1 MASGPG
7 RPSLWHDR
15 RFVLLASAR
24 TVSVLGNAF
33 ARVALAFAVL
43 ALPGAGPG
51 RLSLVLSCQSLPLVV
66 FILVGGV
73 IADRM
78 SRSRLMMFSDL
89 LGGAAYAGLAVMVLT
104 GDAPLLPMCLLA
116 VLAGTGT
123 ALFFPAM
130 NGVVP
135 LIVPA
140 EQLQRANALLRVGT
154 NASTLLGLTLS
165 GVTVAFLGAGWAL
178 ALNAA
183 SFLLSALFL
192 RGLRLTAR
200 PRAVSSGWADLRDG
214 WREFAS
220 RQWLWVV
227 VVQYSL
233 VMAGLTATLG
243 VLGPLVARA
252 QLGGARSWSLV
263 VAAQALGMLAGAGFS
278 ARLRVRRPILV
289 AVLVTFPSAVPV
301 ALLAVRGPLWAIC
314 GAMFCTGVAADV
326 FAVLW
331 VTTMQR
337 EIPDEVLSRVS
348 SYDAFGSLAFAPLG
362 LLVAGPVAAAVGTG
376 PALMG
381 CAALVVLST
390 AAALFSPQVR
400 SLRAAGPSTVDGMPG
415 APGTAAP
422 GTGQDSPPGL
432 PEPV

>member
-1 MASGPG
+1 
-7 RPSLWHDR
+7 
-15 RFVLLASAR
+15 
-24 TVSVLGNAF
+24 
-33 ARVALAFAVL
+33 
-43 ALPGAGPG
+43 
-51 RLSLVLSCQSLPLVV
+51 
-66 FILVGGV
+66 
-73 IADRM
+73 
-78 SRSRLMMFSDL
+78 
-89 LGGAAYAGLAVMVLT
+89 
-104 GDAPLLPMCLLA
+104 
-116 VLAGTGT
+116 
-123 ALFFPAM
+123 M

-140 EQLQRANALLRVGT
+140 EQLQKANALLRVGM
-154 NASTLLGLTLS
+154 NGSMLLGLTLS

-192 RGLRLTAR
+192 RGLRFTAR

-243 VLGPLVARA
+243 VLGPLVAREH
-252 QLGGARSWSLV
+252 LGGARSWSLI

-289 AVLVTFPSAVPV
+289 AVLVTFPSAVP
-301 ALLAVRGPLWAIC
+301 ATLLTVHGPLWAIC

-376 PALMG
+376 PALLG

-390 AAALFSPQVR
+390 AAALLSPRVR
-400 SLRAAGPSTVDGMPG
+400 SLRAADPATVGGVPG
-415 APGTAAP
+415 APGAAAP
-422 GTGQDSPPGL
+422 GAGRHSPPEL